1 LDCSGG
7 LIMKTITVLID
18 TLEHDKALR
27 QVGDVIE
34 MDDAQADA
42 LIAMEAAI
50 EAIPDPESESEDEAQ
65 SDKAKRTKKK

>member
-1 LDCSGG
+1 
-7 LIMKTITVLID
+7 MKTITVLID
-18 TLEHDKALR
+18 TLEHDGVLR

-50 EAIPDPESESEDEAQ
+50 EAIPDPESVNETEAP
-65 SDKAKRTKKK
+65 SDKTKLAKKK

>member
-1 LDCSGG
+1 MDCSGG